1 MDQPK
6 NHRTVETVRA
16 IGASTMNASRIVIK
30 LSFRRRRLNFIV
42 GTSIQ
47 RTSPHERTKTII
59 HELT

>member
-6 NHRTVETVRA
+6 NHRPVATVRA

-30 LSFRRRRLNFIV
+30 LSFRRRRLSVMV
-42 GTSIQ
+42 GTSIR

-59 HELT
+59 HALT